1 MSKAYI
7 ETTIL
12 TNALIKPGSKKEIK
26 AKAALLRF
34 DQTFLPV
41 YSIKEWKCGPLD
53 HYAYFH
59 DKLVETRS
67 LRYTFAAINSL
78 NPVKHARRI
87 STSWEA
93 LTAAAELEGSQP
105 NVSAGGSSKDEE
117 MADRYRLALAS
128 LVLRSWEK
136 RRKVATTTIQDLECY
151 TEAAPRIGKDG
162 FLDLMPKEC
171 AREQHCCLWKK
182 LIAKRELLM
191 ALRDA
196 IPETSSR
203 YEDRNRRKVLKQL
216 INTPKLPLSRDQ
228 CRWLGDAVF
237 AFFCP
242 EDAVILTTNVGDH
255 QPLAEALG
263 KRATK
268 P

>member
-1 MSKAYI
+1 
-7 ETTIL
+7 
-12 TNALIKPGSKKEIK
+12 
-26 AKAALLRF
+26 
-34 DQTFLPV
+34 
-41 YSIKEWKCGPLD
+41 
-53 HYAYFH
+53 
-59 DKLVETRS
+59 
-67 LRYTFAAINSL
+67 
-78 NPVKHARRI
+78 
-87 STSWEA
+87 
-93 LTAAAELEGSQP
+93 
-105 NVSAGGSSKDEE
+105 

-162 FLDLMPKEC
+162 FLHLMPKEC

-182 LIAKRELLM
+182 LIAKRALLL

-228 CRWLGDAVF
+228 CRWLADAVF
-237 AFFCP
+237 AFF
-242 EDAVILTTNVGDH
+242 
-255 QPLAEALG
+255 
-263 KRATK
+263 
-268 P
+268 